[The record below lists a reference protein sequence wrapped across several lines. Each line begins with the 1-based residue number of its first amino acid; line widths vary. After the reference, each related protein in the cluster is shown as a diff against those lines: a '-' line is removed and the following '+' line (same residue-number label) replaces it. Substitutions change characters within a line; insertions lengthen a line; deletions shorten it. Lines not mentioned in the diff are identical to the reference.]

1 MGNPVFRISRF
12 MVATINVQFM
22 LSFRSSREDK
32 SSKYTIVTDGH
43 KIDGLKKYIERRGS
57 RQKSSSLISTYA
69 IYGCWKDRQT
79 YICTYGFIAGSGKL
93 QRYESKIIVICKAFI
108 WFMLTL
114 LSLRSRIISF
124 YSKKLTSVQYLYK

>member
-69 IYGCWKDRQT
+69 IYG
-79 YICTYGFIAGSGKL
+79 
-93 QRYESKIIVICKAFI
+93 
-108 WFMLTL
+108 
-114 LSLRSRIISF
+114 
-124 YSKKLTSVQYLYK
+124 